1 MRNILKNT
9 DYLILIFCIILAI
22 IGVIGIYSAGINAE
36 DSSTEYLKQIM
47 WIGIALVGMSIVWL
61 LDYNVTSIIGMVLYP
76 IILILLVLVLFTTE
90 INGAS
95 SWFNIG
101 SVQIQ
106 PSEFMKIAYI
116 LTLAKYLEYITKK
129 GKDSINKIVYL
140 ALALLILIFP
150 LALIMLQPDFGTAIV
165 FLSITFF
172 MLFKAKISY
181 KYILC
186 LFLVILVVA
195 PLAYFF
201 VLSDYQK
208 DRILVFLNPEK
219 EPLGA
224 GYNAIQSKIAVGSGM
239 IFGTGIGKGTQTQWG
254 YLPVKSSDF
263 IYSVISEEMGFVL
276 SITVVILFVLLLF
289 RTLKIADTSKDKLGS
304 YIACGVFGMYFFH
317 FLENIGMTIGLT
329 PITGIPLPFVSY
341 GGSSML
347 TNFVALG
354 ILLSISARRQRT
366 LFVD

>member
-9 DYLILIFCIILAI
+9 DYLILIFCIILII
-22 IGVIGIYSAGINAE
+22 IGIVGIYSAGINSQ
-36 DSSTEYLKQIM
+36 SSKTEYLKQIM
-47 WIGIALVGMSIVWL
+47 WVGISLVAMFFVWII
-61 LDYNVTSIIGMVLYP
+61 DYNVSSIVGIVLYP
-76 IILILLVLVLFTTE
+76 ILLILLVVVLFTAE

-101 SVQIQ
+101 PIQIQ

-116 LTLAKYLEYITKK
+116 LSLAKYLEYITNK
-129 GKDSINKIVYL
+129 GKNNINRITYL
-140 ALALLILIFP
+140 LLAFLICILP
-150 LALIMLQPDFGTAIV
+150 VGLIMLQPDFGTAIV

-181 KYILC
+181 KYIIGLI
-186 LFLVILVVA
+186 LIILVVA
-195 PLAYFF
+195 PLIYFF

-208 DRILVFLNPEK
+208 TRILVFLNPEI

-263 IYSVISEEMGFVL
+263 IFSVISEEMGFII
-276 SITVVILFVLLLF
+276 SISIVILFVLILF
-289 RTLKIADTSKDKLGS
+289 RTLKIANTAKDKLGS
-304 YIACGVFGMYFFH
+304 YIACGIFGMFFFH
-317 FLENIGMTIGLT
+317 FLENIGMTIGLM

-347 TNFVALG
+347 TNLIALG
-354 ILLSISARRQRT
+354 LLLSISARRQRT